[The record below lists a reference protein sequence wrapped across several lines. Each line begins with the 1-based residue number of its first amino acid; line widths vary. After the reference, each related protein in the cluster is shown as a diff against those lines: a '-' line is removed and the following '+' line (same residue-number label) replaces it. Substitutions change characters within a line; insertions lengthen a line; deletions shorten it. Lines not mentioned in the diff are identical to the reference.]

1 MTELTEDQPA
11 AVVLPADRH
20 CANCGCAARMTRAGQ
35 YLAMT
40 AVDPES
46 FVVCRR
52 NMPQASQVQG
62 RAPRKHPQTGEDMRN
77 AQGQRLYDSV
87 AAVQIGYPATLPEA
101 VCFDGWRPLGTL
113 PGVRWGGER
122 MIEAF
127 RPIIEKALIQTG
139 VSRKAA
145 EEMGHAMLTGLL
157 PPRDA

>member
-1 MTELTEDQPA
+1 MNELTEDQPLA
-11 AVVLPADRH
+11 PDLPAQRS
-20 CANCGCAARMTRAGQ
+20 CANCACAARMTRTGQ
-35 YLAMT
+35 YLAMA

-52 NMPQASQVQG
+52 NMPQASEVRG
-62 RAPRKHPQTGEDMRN
+62 RNPRLDPRTGEPMRN
-77 AQGQRLYDSV
+77 SQGQQVYDAV
-87 AAVQIGYPATLPEA
+87 VGVQIGYPATLPEA
-101 VCFDGWRPLGTL
+101 ICFDGWRPAGTL
-113 PGVRWGGER
+113 PGVRWGSER

-145 EEMGHAMLTGLL
+145 EEMGHAMLTGIL